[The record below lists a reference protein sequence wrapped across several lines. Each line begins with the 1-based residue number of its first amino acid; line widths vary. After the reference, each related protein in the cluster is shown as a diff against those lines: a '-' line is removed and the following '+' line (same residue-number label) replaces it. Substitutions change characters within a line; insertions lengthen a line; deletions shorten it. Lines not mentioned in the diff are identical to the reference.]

1 MKKAP
6 TIRDVAAAAGVSVA
20 VVSRVINEGSGPVAP
35 DTRSRVVATIEE
47 LGFRPRAAARSLSGG
62 TAVIGLMVTD
72 LENPFFAR
80 LAGRVAW
87 QARGNDTQVM
97 LMTTHEDPHLERDHL
112 ERLRDRSVAGIIA
125 PPTGA
130 NVATWRRLIDL
141 GVSVTFV
148 DRAIPDLPIDSVRI
162 DNVASALAATDH
174 LVRLGHTRI
183 GIISGP
189 TTTTTGQ
196 ERIEGYRRALES
208 AGIPVRNELI
218 HAVPFRGES
227 GSDAVGALLSLAPAP
242 TALVVANTAQV
253 RNALR
258 RLMQARVRLPEEL
271 SVIVFDDNPW
281 TELTSPPLSVV
292 RPPVDMLAVHA
303 VELVTSR
310 VRGSV
315 PDAPRTLSVSADFVA
330 RASTAPLSP
339 HDGEPA

>member
-125 PPTGA
+125 TPTGA
-130 NVATWRRLIDL
+130 NVDTWRRLIDL